1 MKRWIWGLGGIF
13 VLLITGVVGF
23 RVFQEPIMWAVF
35 NRGLDAR
42 FGPDS
47 APELPDGLHV
57 YMCGTGSPMPDNLR
71 AAACIGVVAG
81 DKAFIFD
88 AGSGGIRKLTRMQ
101 FPMDQ
106 MEAAF
111 VTHLHSDHIDG
122 LGEMMLMSWIGTN
135 GFRTEP
141 LPVFGPLGTEQVV
154 ESFNAAYVFD
164 RGFRVAHHGA
174 DIAIPSGYGGTPT
187 DVILPAGPSAKQIIF
202 QDGDVTITAIRVSH
216 APIEPAF
223 GYRIDYKDRAISIS
237 GDTIYHPGFVSAS
250 KGVDIMFHEA
260 LDPEMV
266 DRMRVAAEAAGRDV
280 TAKLLFDIID
290 YHATPED
297 AARAAAEA
305 DASELIYYHVVPPL
319 PTPALYSIW
328 LGDADKEFAG
338 KITVGEDGMVIS
350 MPSGTDKI
358 TKTTAF

>member
-1 MKRWIWGLGGIF
+1 MKLWIWGLAGI
-13 VLLITGVVGF
+13 VALLIAGFVGF
-23 RVFQEPIMWAVF
+23 RVFQDQIMWGVF
-35 NRGLDAR
+35 DRGLEAR
-42 FGPDS
+42 FGPDA
-47 APELPDGLHV
+47 APDRPDGLHV
-57 YMCGTGSPMPDNLR
+57 YMCGTGSPMPDHQR

-101 FPMDQ
+101 FPMGQ

-111 VTHLHSDHIDG
+111 ITHLHSDHIDG
-122 LGEMMLMSWIGTN
+122 LGEMMLMAWIGNN

-154 ESFNAAYVFD
+154 ESFNTAYEFD

-174 DIAIPSGYGGTPT
+174 DIATPSGYGGAPE
-187 DVILPAGPSAKQIIF
+187 DVILPTGPSAKEVVY
-202 QDGDVTITAIRVSH
+202 QDGDITITAIRVSH

-223 GYRIDYKDRAISIS
+223 GYRVDYKDRAISIS
-237 GDTIYHPGFVSAS
+237 GDTIYHPGFAAAS
-250 KGVDIMFHEA
+250 EGVDVMFHEA

-266 DRMRVAAEAAGRDV
+266 QRMIAALESAGRDV
-280 TAKLLFDIID
+280 TAKLLFDTLD

-297 AARAAAEA
+297 AARAAAGA
-305 DASELIYYHVVPPL
+305 GAAELIFYHVVPPL

-338 KITVGEDGMVIS
+338 EITIGEDGMLIS
-350 MPSGTDKI
+350 LPSGSDRI
-358 TKTTAF
+358 IKTAEF